1 MVSFTDSFPDN
12 SILAILGDD
21 ITHIE
26 PGGGTTELKGE
37 FEFKFLDDELG
48 DQVDIIYPVAEIG
61 NADAVG
67 ISAKDSR
74 IRVSGVVYKILR
86 KRPIA
91 VGKTQLVLR
100 ST

>member
-1 MVSFTDSFPDN
+1 MSSFTDTFPDN

-26 PGGGTTELKGE
+26 PAGGTTELKGE

-48 DQVDIIYPVAEIG
+48 DQLDIIYPVAEIG
-61 NADAVG
+61 NVDAST

-91 VGKTQLVLR
+91 VGKTQLILR